1 MATGCCG
8 VKRQKVSAPPE
19 NEGNHHGSSTSCSTR
34 DYIPSPRN
42 GSAVIPRPN
51 GLSNGL
57 NTSLAR
63 IVCDEMCYFCFETL
77 YRHLHNEAPAPSP
90 KFTDK
95 PFPLFVTWKIG
106 KEKRLR
112 GCIGTF
118 TAMNLHDGLREY
130 AISSAFKDTR
140 FQPITRDE
148 LSRLHVSV
156 SLLRHFEDAKDWED
170 WRVGTHGIRIEFYND
185 KGNKKSATYLPE
197 VPPEQEWTKK
207 QTIDHLLRKGGY
219 TVPVIRDEF
228 RRTIRVTR
236 YQSEKLTQS
245 YADYS
250 AFHAGRRQ
258 ANGHI

>member
-95 PFPLFVTWKIG
+95 PL
-106 KEKRLR
+106 
-112 GCIGTF
+112 
-118 TAMNLHDGLREY
+118 
-130 AISSAFKDTR
+130 
-140 FQPITRDE
+140 
-148 LSRLHVSV
+148 
-156 SLLRHFEDAKDWED
+156 
-170 WRVGTHGIRIEFYND
+170 
-185 KGNKKSATYLPE
+185 
-197 VPPEQEWTKK
+197 
-207 QTIDHLLRKGGY
+207 
-219 TVPVIRDEF
+219 
-228 RRTIRVTR
+228 
-236 YQSEKLTQS
+236 
-245 YADYS
+245 
-250 AFHAGRRQ
+250 
-258 ANGHI
+258 